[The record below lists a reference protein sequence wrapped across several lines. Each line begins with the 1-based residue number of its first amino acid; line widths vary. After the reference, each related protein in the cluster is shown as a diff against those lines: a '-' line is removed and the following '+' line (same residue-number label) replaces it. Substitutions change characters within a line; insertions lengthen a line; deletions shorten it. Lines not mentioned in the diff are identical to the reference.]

1 MTHDDGRGAMPG
13 PGEPDAV
20 ARLLARDLDRGF
32 AEVVR
37 VHRDLLYSVSRSFTR
52 NAVDAEDLAAEAL
65 LRAYRALCGYS
76 AERIEALAVRPWL
89 LTILRN
95 TARNRARDA
104 ARRPA
109 PPPRHE
115 PVDDD
120 ATREA
125 GPAEQAER
133 GELQRTLGA
142 ALAELSEVQ
151 RTAVVLRHVQGLPTS
166 EVAHVLGCKDGTAK
180 SHVSR
185 GLTRLRDV
193 LGAAPPQEPP
203 ASALRHAGAL
213 ATTHPITCEGRLR

>member
-1 MTHDDGRGAMPG
+1 MPDPGG
-13 PGEPDAV
+13 PDVV

-37 VHRDLLYSVSRSFTR
+37 VHRDLLYSVARSFTR
-52 NAVDAEDLAAEAL
+52 TPADAEDLAADAL

-76 AERIEALAVRPWL
+76 AERIEALALRPWL

-109 PPPRHE
+109 PPPRLEPVGDDPTHE
-115 PVDDD
+115 P
-120 ATREA
+120 

-133 GELQRTLGA
+133 GELQRALGA
-142 ALAELSEVQ
+142 ALAELPEVQ
-151 RTAVVLRHVQGLPTS
+151 RIAVVLRHVQGLPTS
-166 EVAHVLGCKDGTAK
+166 EVAQVLNCKDGTAK

-185 GLTRLRDV
+185 GLARLRDV
-193 LGAAPPQEPP
+193 LGDAPPARTP
-203 ASALRHAGAL
+203 ASASRRGEPQIP
-213 ATTHPITCEGRLR
+213 THPSALEGRPR

>member
-1 MTHDDGRGAMPG
+1 MTHDAGRGATPG
-13 PGEPDAV
+13 PDPVPG
-20 ARLLARDLDRGF
+20 LLARDLDRGF

-37 VHRDLLYSVSRSFTR
+37 RHRDLLYSVSRTFTPSP
-52 NAVDAEDLAAEAL
+52 ADAEDLAAEAL

-76 AERIEALAVRPWL
+76 AQRIEALAVRPWL

-109 PPPRHE
+109 PPPRFEPVGDDPSHE
-115 PVDDD
+115 P
-120 ATREA
+120 

-133 GELQRTLGA
+133 GDLQRTLRA
-142 ALAELSEVQ
+142 ALATLPEVQ

-166 EVAHVLGCKDGTAK
+166 EVAHVLGCKEGTAK

-185 GLTRLRDV
+185 GLARLRDV
-193 LGAAPPQEPP
+193 LGDQAEPVPRAPGPLVP
-203 ASALRHAGAL
+203 AHPNAPGGRH
-213 ATTHPITCEGRLR
+213 R